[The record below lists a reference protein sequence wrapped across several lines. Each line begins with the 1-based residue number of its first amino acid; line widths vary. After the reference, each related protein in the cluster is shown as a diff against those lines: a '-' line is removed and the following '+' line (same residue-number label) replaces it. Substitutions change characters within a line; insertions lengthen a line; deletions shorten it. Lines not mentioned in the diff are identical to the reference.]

1 MVADLIPFVDLQAQ
15 HASLR
20 SELDAALRRVIDR
33 GDFILG
39 ADVDAFETEFAAYC
53 GARHCIGVSSGTSA
67 LRLAL
72 AAAGVGPGDEV
83 ILPANTYIA
92 SALAVSSV
100 GATPVLVDVDAT
112 YMLTLQSVAAALTSR
127 TKAVMPVHL
136 YGRLNDIE
144 RLVDFATAHGLRVI
158 EDACQAHGAQR
169 MGRRAGTFGLAG
181 CFSFYPGKNLGACGD
196 GGAVITDDAAF
207 AQEIRLRR
215 DFGQQ
220 RKYEH
225 LIKGDNCRLDTLQA
239 AILLVKL
246 PHLDEWNALRIRAA
260 TQYDEQFSARGLQ
273 VPARARDGSDVY
285 HLYVVEVDGR
295 DALREGLEAEGIQTG
310 IHYPTPIHRQPAYAD
325 LGLGA
330 GAFPRSEAAAARLLS
345 LPMFPHLRPADITRV
360 VEAVASLRVLF
371 QSA

>member
-1 MVADLIPFVDLQAQ
+1 MAADPIPFVDLRAQ

-20 SELDAALRRVIDR
+20 AELDAALRRVLDR

-39 ADVDAFETEFAAYC
+39 ADVDAFEAEFAAYC

-72 AAAGVGPGDEV
+72 EAAGVGPGDEV

-100 GATPVLVDVDAT
+100 GATPVLVDVEAT
-112 YMLTLQSVAAALTSR
+112 YGLTVEGAASALTPR
-127 TKAVMPVHL
+127 TRAIMPVHL
-136 YGRLNDIE
+136 YGRLGDIE
-144 RLVDFATAHGLRVI
+144 RLVDFASARGVRVI
-158 EDACQAHGAQR
+158 EDACQAHGARR
-169 MGRRAGTFGLAG
+169 MGRHAGTFGLAG

-196 GGAVITDDAAF
+196 GGAVITDDAEF
-207 AQEIRLRR
+207 AREIRLLR
-215 DFGQQ
+215 DFGQR
-220 RKYEH
+220 RKSEH

-239 AILLVKL
+239 AILRVKL
-246 PHLDEWNALRIRAA
+246 PHLDEWNACRIRAA
-260 TQYDEQFSARGLQ
+260 SQYDEQFTARGLE
-273 VPARARDGSDVY
+273 VPARRRDGSDVY

-295 DALREGLEAEGIQTG
+295 DALREELEADGIETG

-325 LGLGA
+325 LALGV

-345 LPMFPHLRPADITRV
+345 LPMFPQLRPTDISRV
-360 VEAVASLRVLF
+360 VEAVVSGQLLF